1 MSDKKYTVF
10 MLCAGMLLLAVCSL
24 HRLLL
29 VYGSD
34 DVYVH
39 TMFVLSV
46 IIPFLVFLIFV
57 IVYIPIVIAMRIM
70 DKKIKYFMY
79 NLLVFVFSII
89 ILFLSMYIDA
99 PTLVYMT

>member
-29 VYGSD
+29 VYGST

-39 TMFVLSV
+39 TMLVLSV

-70 DKKIKYFMY
+70 DKKIKYFIY

>member
-1 MSDKKYTVF
+1 

-24 HRLLL
+24 LRLLL
-29 VYGSD
+29 VYGST

-70 DKKIKYFMY
+70 DKKIKYFIY